1 MNFIRVL
8 FGFTPHNLIFVKN
21 SLMIKEKLIK
31 VRKEKKFSQQDI
43 AEHLNISQSHYQR
56 KEKGEISI
64 TNNEWER
71 IANLF
76 ETDVEEIKEN
86 DEATNVMNNFDNSS
100 GNFGNNNTNS
110 YYNVPEFL
118 LESQLEYISFL
129 KEENRRLK
137 EENESLKEE
146 LKNLRK

>member
-1 MNFIRVL
+1 MGFIRVY
-8 FGFTPHNLIFVKN
+8 PHNLIFVKN
-21 SLMIKEKLIK
+21 NLMLKEKLIK
-31 VRKEKKFSQQDI
+31 IRKEKKFSQQDI

-56 KEKGEISI
+56 KEKGEIGI

-100 GNFGNNNTNS
+100 GNYIGNNNN
-110 YYNVPEFL
+110 YCNIP
-118 LESQLEYISFL
+118 EYILENQKDYIALL
-129 KEENRRLK
+129 KEEIERLK
-137 EENESLKEE
+137 GENKLLKSQ
-146 LKNLRK
+146 K

>member
-1 MNFIRVL
+1 ML
-8 FGFTPHNLIFVKN
+8 
-21 SLMIKEKLIK
+21 KEKLIK
-31 VRKEKKFSQQDI
+31 IRKEKKFSQQDI

-56 KEKGEISI
+56 KEKGEIGI

-100 GNFGNNNTNS
+100 GNYIGNNNN
-110 YYNVPEFL
+110 YCNIP
-118 LESQLEYISFL
+118 EYILENQKDYIALL
-129 KEENRRLK
+129 KEEIERLK
-137 EENESLKEE
+137 GENKLLKSQ
-146 LKNLRK
+146 K

>member
-1 MNFIRVL
+1 MGFIRVY
-8 FGFTPHNLIFVKN
+8 PHNLIFVKN
-21 SLMIKEKLIK
+21 NLMLKEKLIK

-56 KEKGEISI
+56 KEKGEIGI

-100 GNFGNNNTNS
+100 GNYIGNNNN
-110 YYNVPEFL
+110 YCNIP
-118 LESQLEYISFL
+118 EYILENQKDYIALL
-129 KEENRRLK
+129 KEEI
-137 EENESLKEE
+137 ED
-146 LKNLRK
+146 

>member
-1 MNFIRVL
+1 LGFIRVY
-8 FGFTPHNLIFVKN
+8 PHNLIFVKN
-21 SLMIKEKLIK
+21 NLMLKEKLIK
-31 VRKEKKFSQQDI
+31 IRKEKKFSQQDI

-56 KEKGEISI
+56 KEKGEIGI

-100 GNFGNNNTNS
+100 GNYIGNNNN
-110 YYNVPEFL
+110 YCNIP
-118 LESQLEYISFL
+118 EYILENQKDYIALL
-129 KEENRRLK
+129 KEEIERLK
-137 EENESLKEE
+137 GENKLLKSQ
-146 LKNLRK
+146 K

>member
-1 MNFIRVL
+1 ML
-8 FGFTPHNLIFVKN
+8 
-21 SLMIKEKLIK
+21 KEKLIK

-56 KEKGEISI
+56 KEKGEIGI

-71 IANLF
+71 IAKLF

-100 GNFGNNNTNS
+100 GNYIGNNNN
-110 YYNVPEFL
+110 YCNIP
-118 LESQLEYISFL
+118 EYILENQKDYIALL
-129 KEENRRLK
+129 KEEIERLK
-137 EENESLKEE
+137 EENKLLKSQ
-146 LKNLRK
+146 K

>member
-1 MNFIRVL
+1 ML
-8 FGFTPHNLIFVKN
+8 
-21 SLMIKEKLIK
+21 KEKLIK

-56 KEKGEISI
+56 KEKGEIGI

-100 GNFGNNNTNS
+100 GNYIGNNNN
-110 YYNVPEFL
+110 YCNIP
-118 LESQLEYISFL
+118 EYILENQKDYIALL
-129 KEENRRLK
+129 KEENERLK
-137 EENESLKEE
+137 EENKLLKSQ
-146 LKNLRK
+146 K